1 MASVQRM
8 VRCDLDVAL
17 AKRAK
22 TEQEFRHA
30 LSYRTVTWSAEDQ
43 TGREELHTLSWAKKG
58 LHVEPQREDSFAAS

>member
-17 AKRAK
+17 AKGAK

-43 TGREELHTLSWAKKG
+43 TGREELHTLNWAKKRAPEG
-58 LHVEPQREDSFAAS
+58 AQREDFFAAS